1 MKKVLVYGAT
11 GDQGYPLM
19 AQLREAGL
27 QVTAASREPDSLKGT
42 EFADVETVYADFSDL
57 DSLINASQGIDG
69 IAMNL
74 PFLYDVEK
82 ARGIAANI
90 MAAATQ
96 AGVRKIVFN
105 TSCVVTDKD
114 LGIGAHD
121 GRRAIED
128 EIEKSGLEYAVIR
141 STVFMDNLTR
151 RWAKPSIVNS
161 DMISYPAA
169 ETLKVS
175 WVCLDD
181 VAKCMV
187 AALTNDKVKHEK
199 ILVGGPQALTGPE
212 IASILTEQS
221 GRKIS
226 YNSLTPDTFAGA
238 MSKLVTGSE
247 VVEPGSVYS
256 GMAKFYNWYNSCD
269 VSPLIADN
277 SFVKEVLGV
286 TLTPFAEW
294 SKQIDWSRV

>member
-1 MKKVLVYGAT
+1 MKNILVYGAT

-19 AQLREAGL
+19 KHLREAGL
-27 QVTAASREPDSLKGT
+27 QIKAASRKPDSLQNT
-42 EFADVETVYADFSDL
+42 EFADVETVYADFGDL
-57 DSLINASQGIDG
+57 ESLINASQGIDG

-74 PFLYDVEK
+74 PFLFDVEK
-82 ARGIAANI
+82 VRNIAANI
-90 MAAATQ
+90 VAAASK

-105 TSCVVTDKD
+105 TSCVVMDED
-114 LGIGAHD
+114 IGISAHD
-121 GRRAIED
+121 GRRAIEA

-151 RWAKPSIVNS
+151 RWAKPSIVKK

-181 VAKCMV
+181 IAKCMV
-187 AALTNDKVKHEK
+187 AALINDKVKQEK

-212 IASILTEQS
+212 LADILTEQT

-226 YNSLTPDTFAGA
+226 YNSLTPDTFASA
-238 MSKLVTGSE
+238 MSKLVTGSGY
-247 VVEPGSVYS
+247 VAPNSVYS
-256 GMAKFYNWYNSCD
+256 GMAQFYNWYNTQD
-269 VSPLIADN
+269 TSPLIADN
-277 SFVKEVLGV
+277 TFVKEVLGV
-286 TLTPFAEW
+286 SLTPFAEW
-294 SKQIDWSRV
+294 SKRISWSSI